1 MYDGGMSELFQ
12 SPESADAAGTV
23 VSVAVNTQVWREFD
37 YLWNPLP
44 GPPARGQRVYV
55 PLGKSDRKTLGFVV
69 DEHPQPA
76 QGRKLK
82 HVMEV
87 VDSASKLDAGMLQL
101 ARWIS
106 GYYLSPLGMVLAA
119 MIPSSLGRRSP
130 KLQTVA
136 RLIKSKKDWPQGL
149 GGRQKR
155 ALDELH
161 EAHLQGIE
169 WLALEELAHH
179 SGATRDSIRRLGGR
193 GLIELSARPAD
204 DAAPLPAGG
213 TSQEAIE
220 LNEEQAAAMER
231 LDKPLQGGFSVTLLH
246 GVTGSGKT
254 EVYIRA
260 IRRVIDMGRQ
270 AILLVPEI
278 ALATQTLGRLIERL
292 PRVAVLHSGLTS
304 AARDKYYN
312 LILEGK
318 ASVVVGPRSAIF
330 APTRKLGLIIV
341 DEEHE
346 PSYKQD
352 TAPRYHGRDVAVM
365 RGSIEGAPVL
375 LGSATP
381 SLESMHNA
389 RQGRYSLI
397 ELKHRVKNL
406 PMPRLKIVPL
416 RKELTPGRIELI
428 GATLTHR
435 IAATLDA
442 GRQAILLMN
451 RRGYASY
458 VFCPASDWILTC
470 EQCSM
475 PMVYHQA
482 IGLAMCHH
490 CDKTAPLPACC
501 PVSGQKLVLFGFGIQ
516 RIENE
521 LFRKFPLARVS
532 RMDSDTMTSPR
543 QFEEVF
549 RKFSAGETDILLGT
563 QIVAK
568 GLDFPRVS
576 LVGVVSAD
584 TSLAIPDFRSSERTF
599 QLIVQVAGRAGR
611 GADGGEVVV
620 QTLHENEPA
629 IIHAATHDYHAFCE
643 AELKLRSQAK
653 LPPFARMVRFI
664 IRHQDPSK
672 AQQCAEQLR
681 DILAGAVA
689 GKGVSMIG
697 PMQAGVAK
705 VKNMFRFH
713 LLLSCPQAGVIQ
725 RCVGPKMEE
734 AARIPAEIQA
744 DADPVNLL

>member
-1 MYDGGMSELFQ
+1 
-12 SPESADAAGTV
+12 
-23 VSVAVNTQVWREFD
+23 
-37 YLWNPLP
+37 
-44 GPPARGQRVYV
+44 
-55 PLGKSDRKTLGFVV
+55 
-69 DEHPQPA
+69 
-76 QGRKLK
+76 
-82 HVMEV
+82 
-87 VDSASKLDAGMLQL
+87 
-101 ARWIS
+101 
-106 GYYLSPLGMVLAA
+106 
-119 MIPSSLGRRSP
+119 
-130 KLQTVA
+130 
-136 RLIKSKKDWPQGL
+136 
-149 GGRQKR
+149 
-155 ALDELH
+155 
-161 EAHLQGIE
+161 
-169 WLALEELAHH
+169 
-179 SGATRDSIRRLGGR
+179 
-193 GLIELSARPAD
+193 
-204 DAAPLPAGG
+204 
-213 TSQEAIE
+213 
-220 LNEEQAAAMER
+220 
-231 LDKPLQGGFSVTLLH
+231 
-246 GVTGSGKT
+246 
-254 EVYIRA
+254 
-260 IRRVIDMGRQ
+260 
-270 AILLVPEI
+270 
-278 ALATQTLGRLIERL
+278 
-292 PRVAVLHSGLTS
+292 
-304 AARDKYYN
+304 
-312 LILEGK
+312 
-318 ASVVVGPRSAIF
+318 
-330 APTRKLGLIIV
+330 
-341 DEEHE
+341 
-346 PSYKQD
+346 
-352 TAPRYHGRDVAVM
+352 
-365 RGSIEGAPVL
+365 
-375 LGSATP
+375 
-381 SLESMHNA
+381 
-389 RQGRYSLI
+389 
-397 ELKHRVKNL
+397 
-406 PMPRLKIVPL
+406 
-416 RKELTPGRIELI
+416 
-428 GATLTHR
+428 
-435 IAATLDA
+435 
-442 GRQAILLMN
+442 
-451 RRGYASY
+451 
-458 VFCPASDWILTC
+458 
-470 EQCSM
+470 M